1 MMKPKWPV
9 LLAGLAM
16 LFAAAAASADDYPDT
31 AAGMMNCP
39 MMGMGSGAGPMMGGY
54 QGMGPVGLLDL
65 NDEQRAKVNK
75 IHDDLRRQHWETLG
89 KIMDEQAKLR
99 DLYGADKRDTQAILK
114 VHEQIDQLRR
124 KMTEAHLKAENQME
138 AVLTK
143 EQREQLRQMRRGRMH
158 GMGPGGMQRGMMMY
172 R

>member
-31 AAGMMNCP
+31 APGMMNCP
-39 MMGMGSGAGPMMGGY
+39 MMGMGGGAGPMMGGC

-75 IHDDLRRQHWETLG
+75 IQDDLRRQHWETMG

-99 DLYGADKRDTQAILK
+99 DLYSADKRDSQAILK
-114 VHEQIDQLRR
+114 VHEQVDQLRR
-124 KMTEAHLKAENQME
+124 KMTEAHLKADNQME

-158 GMGPGGMQRGMMMY
+158 GMGPGGMQRGTMMN